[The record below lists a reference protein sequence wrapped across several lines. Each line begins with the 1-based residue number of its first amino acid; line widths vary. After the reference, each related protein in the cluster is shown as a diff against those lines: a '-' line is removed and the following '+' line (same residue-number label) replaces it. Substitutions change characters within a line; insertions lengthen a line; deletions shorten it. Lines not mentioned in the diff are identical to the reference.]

1 MQYSWLNP
9 GTRDSD
15 ESAATIVEPR
25 SRALIA
31 FFVLA
36 FLGSWLAWLP
46 AALPGL
52 GLPAIDLTLP
62 FSGLLGAFGPTLAA
76 LIIVAAVR
84 GRRGLGKLL
93 RRALIWR
100 VSPGWYLFVLFWPPL
115 LVLAG
120 GMIAGLLG
128 SATPDYAAPPVLEL
142 YPLPPE
148 LMEVGPWPVLPFIF
162 LQNLLIGSAMG
173 EEIGWRGFA
182 LPRLQARMGALGAS
196 LVLGVVWAVW
206 HLPLYLTPG
215 HPLSDVFLGW
225 TLLAIVGD
233 AILFTWI
240 FNHTR
245 GSLLLALLFHASIAT
260 AGLFVATVEAAVV
273 VELVLRWVLVGVVIL
288 VGSRLEI
295 GD

>member
-1 MQYSWLNP
+1 M
-9 GTRDSD
+9 
-15 ESAATIVEPR
+15 
-25 SRALIA
+25 
-31 FFVLA
+31 
-36 FLGSWLAWLP
+36 
-46 AALPGL
+46 
-52 GLPAIDLTLP
+52 P
-62 FSGLLGAFGPTLAA
+62 FSSLLGAFGPTLAA
-76 LIIVAAVR
+76 LIVVAVVW
-84 GRRGLGKLL
+84 GRRGLGRLL

-115 LVLAG
+115 LVPAG
-120 GMIAGLLG
+120 GAIVSLFGG
-128 SATPDYAAPPVLEL
+128 ATPDYAAPPVLEL

-148 LMEVGPWPVLPFIF
+148 ITDVGPWPLLPFIF
-162 LQNLLIGSAMG
+162 LQNVLIGSAMG

-182 LPRLQARMGALGAS
+182 LPRLQARMGALAAS
-196 LVLGVVWAVW
+196 VVLGIIWGFW

-233 AILFTWI
+233 AILFTWV

-260 AGLFVATVEAAVV
+260 AGLFVATVERAVV
-273 VELVLRWVLVGVVIL
+273 VELVLRWVLVGVVVV
-288 VGSRLEI
+288 VGRRLGV